1 MAINPATGLEDPNY
15 TPPGDD
21 TALAGPEEPTTQ
33 AEPTATDT
41 LGIPPLELSDQGD
54 TFDQARENMEGITD
68 WAGEEMGGVEKGDV
82 SYESPDAEQL
92 IGDSGL
98 KEGKSYIDAE
108 GTVAGQLESLLDS
121 DSAYMTNA
129 KRRADERAA
138 SLGLLGSSM
147 AVGASERAAIESALP
162 IAQQDAKT
170 FAESMLNEQKTA
182 NEMSRMKM
190 ESDLSAYAREH
201 VYDIDTEKLKFSKQM
216 DLIAQQAANMGNAEV
231 DMALQKAKLTWDAE
245 TKEHLAKID
254 AELTMKMNQQEIDA
268 REREYASK
276 TSSQIM
282 AAAYGTINDLMGN
295 ADFMA
300 GYADNPDGLT
310 SVFNN
315 FINLAKDQ
323 VRFIGASAGLT
334 EEYLD
339 PESGYLEFIGE
350 WATVDAPAAVEPE
363 A

>member
-15 TPPGDD
+15 TPPETED
-21 TALAGPEEPTTQ
+21 TALTGPDEEPM
-33 AEPTATDT
+33 ATDT
-41 LGIPPLELSDQGD
+41 LGIPPLELSDQES
-54 TFDQARENMEGITD
+54 TFEDARDNLEGITD
-68 WAGEEMGGVEKGDV
+68 WAQGEMGAVEKGDV
-82 SYESPDAEQL
+82 TYDSPDAQ
-92 IGDSGL
+92 DL
-98 KEGKSYIDAE
+98 KDASALGEGKSYIDPE

-129 KRRADERAA
+129 KRRADEKAA

-170 FAESMLNEQKTA
+170 YATAMLEEQKTS
-182 NEMSRMKM
+182 NEMSRMKA

-201 VYDIDTEKLKFSKQM
+201 VYNIDTEKAKFNKQM
-216 DLIAQQAANMGNAEV
+216 ELIGQQAANMGNAEV
-231 DMALQKAKLTWDAE
+231 DMALQKARLTWDAE

-268 REREYASK
+268 REREYAST

-310 SVFNN
+310 RVFNN

-339 PESGYLEFIGE
+339 PDSGYLEFIGE
-350 WATVDAPAAVEPE
+350 WATVDAPAAVEP
-363 A
+363 